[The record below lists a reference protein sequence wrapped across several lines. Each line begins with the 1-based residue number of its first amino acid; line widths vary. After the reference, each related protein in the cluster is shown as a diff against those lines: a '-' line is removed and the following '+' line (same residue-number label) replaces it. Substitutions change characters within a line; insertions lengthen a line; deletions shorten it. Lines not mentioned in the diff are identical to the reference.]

1 MKKLLLSVLVLCT
14 SISFGILIYLLYN
27 FVMVLQTL

>member
-1 MKKLLLSVLVLCT
+1 MKKLWLSVLVLCT
-14 SISFGILIYLLYN
+14 SISFGVLIYLLYN